1 MGDMGDAFRELTK
14 ARKEKRNLNLKRST
28 QLLECLNIPFVKH
41 NAGFHLVVSYGGKVV
56 DFYPSTG
63 LWVDR
68 ENKNIK
74 RRGVRGLLVY
84 IGAAQEKRNGKN

>member
-1 MGDMGDAFRELTK
+1 MGDMGEAFRELTK
-14 ARKEKRNLNLKRST
+14 ARKEKRKFNLKRST

-41 NAGFHLVVSYGGKVV
+41 NAGFHLVVSYRGKVV

-74 RRGVRGLLVY
+74 CRGVRGLLVY
-84 IGAAQEKRNGKN
+84 IGAA

>member
-1 MGDMGDAFRELTK
+1 MGDMGEAFRELTK
-14 ARKEKRNLNLKRST
+14 ARKEKRNFNLKRST

-84 IGAAQEKRNGKN
+84 IGAA